1 MRIFQSNLS
10 RCLLLFVLSGAF
22 LFDALVVSWI
32 GHANDKLPVCT
43 DKNKSRTIHIN
54 ADRLISDIEG
64 GWAEFTENVCVT
76 HKSLIIKSDS
86 LKIYYNKLFKGQNK
100 PAAGQELIEKIIVTG
115 NVHIKSDE
123 LVATSH
129 QAIFTKETGIIILS
143 GHGSKVI
150 SKKNSIAGSQII
162 LYMDEECIKVKG
174 NGTERV
180 EAEFENNSL

>member
-1 MRIFQSNLS
+1 MRIFQSNLTC
-10 RCLLLFVLSGAF
+10 CLLLFVLCGAF
-22 LFDALVVSWI
+22 LFDTLVVSWI
-32 GHANDKLPVCT
+32 GYANDKLPVCT
-43 DKNKSRTIHIN
+43 DKNKSGTIHIN
-54 ADRLISDIEG
+54 ADRLTSDIEG

-76 HKSLIIKSDS
+76 HKLLIIKSDS
-86 LKIYYNKLFKGQNK
+86 LKIFYRKLFKSHNK
-100 PAAGQELIEKIIVTG
+100 PAAGQELIEKIIATG

-162 LYMDEECIKVKG
+162 LYMDKERIKVKG

-180 EAEFENNSL
+180 QAEYQGN